1 MKKFTHVSDDVSKN
15 DYTGSWIRVD
25 ITLSALHIQ
34 VKHKLAGFKKKK
46 SYRKQKSPPYIPYLF
61 IRRKRKDTLINGIL
75 HRLAGST
82 DTVQYSRMSYL
93 HANDIYKF

>member
-46 SYRKQKSPPYIPYLF
+46 RATGNRNLHHIYPIYL
-61 IRRKRKDTLINGIL
+61 
-75 HRLAGST
+75 
-82 DTVQYSRMSYL
+82 
-93 HANDIYKF
+93 

>member
-34 VKHKLAGFKKKK
+34 VKHKLAGL
-46 SYRKQKSPPYIPYLF
+46 Q
-61 IRRKRKDTLINGIL
+61 
-75 HRLAGST
+75 
-82 DTVQYSRMSYL
+82 
-93 HANDIYKF
+93 